1 MSNQFKKPSISH
13 TDPSVKDTADEQ
25 EKVAI
30 STSGA
35 PETALKTSY
44 YLLLLYA
51 ALFGAGSAL
60 LTAGYITLYN
70 WGVTFFQQPNSYFK
84 IDGISFWPLILLT
97 IAGVLI
103 GIAIK
108 FFGQHAGLG
117 VAQGQYAK
125 TGRITPR
132 YVPSILLEAF
142 IALWSGAAVG
152 PEGPLVFL
160 SGGVGTFI
168 ADRLRIEKDDAPL
181 LVYSAIAGAFGGFFG
196 SPVVGAIGAYE
207 YMFIKELD
215 FYRHVIP
222 GLVAAAFGYSVYF
235 ALLHTQFLGIFSF
248 PNYASPH
255 IYDLGSAVLVGLI
268 AGVIGILF
276 KVIFGVMHLVFAP
289 LKKRPVILAIVGGV
303 VIGLIGSFLPLTL
316 YSGQAQV
323 TQILHTAEANP
334 AAYTVGFLLL
344 LVVVKALLTSTSF
357 ATGFDGGPVF
367 PLLFI
372 GGTLGLAISQVLTFI
387 PQGVAVTAAM
397 AGVACAGFPIPLTI
411 ALLLGLLGGQ
421 LDLLPVIVIGAV
433 TGFLV
438 SKALTPLLPK
448 RNAAKSTDSDEAKVP
463 GTSAATGTGEAST
476 T

>member
-1 MSNQFKKPSISH
+1 MSNQFKNPLISH
-13 TDPSVKDTADEQ
+13 SMPSVKDTADDKQAE
-25 EKVAI
+25 VPI
-30 STSGA
+30 SASGE
-35 PETALKTSY
+35 PETSIKTRY

-51 ALFGAGSAL
+51 ALFGAFFAL

-70 WGVTFFQQPNSYFK
+70 WGVAFFQKPSGLFK
-84 IDGISFWPLILLT
+84 IDGVSFWPLILLT
-97 IAGVLI
+97 IAGVLL

-117 VAQGQYAK
+117 VAQGQYSK
-125 TGRITPR
+125 TGRIIPR

-168 ADRLRIEKDDAPL
+168 TDRLRIEKDDAPL

-222 GLVAAAFGYSVYF
+222 GLVAASFGYSVYF

-248 PNYASPH
+248 PTYASPH
-255 IYDLGSAVLVGLI
+255 IYDLGSAVLVGLM

-276 KVIFGVMHLVFAP
+276 KVIFGVIHLVFTP
-289 LKKRPVILAIVGGV
+289 LKKRPVVLAIVGGV
-303 VIGLIGSFLPLTL
+303 VMGLLGSFLPLTL
-316 YSGQAQV
+316 YSGQTQV
-323 TQILHTAEANP
+323 LQIIHNP
-334 AAYTVGFLLL
+334 AAYSVGFLLL

-397 AGVACAGFPIPLTI
+397 AGVACAILPLPLTVS
-411 ALLLGLLGGQ
+411 LLLGLLGGQ

-448 RNAAKSTDSDEAKVP
+448 QKSAQSNESDETKVS
-463 GTSAATGTGEAST
+463 GTQTITSEAST